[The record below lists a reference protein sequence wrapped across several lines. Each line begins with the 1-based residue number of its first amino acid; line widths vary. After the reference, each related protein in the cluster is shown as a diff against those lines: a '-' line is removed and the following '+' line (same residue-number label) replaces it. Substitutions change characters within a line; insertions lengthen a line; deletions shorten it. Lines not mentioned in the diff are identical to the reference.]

1 MWQIHFSPDLSEPV
15 ALVSTSCGTSCCA
28 SLAVASVSAERG
40 DLSSYPSRSFQ
51 TLPNSKNEGLCS
63 RWGFLFLPGPPS
75 ALQRGCSE
83 RQWRMWLWQLWLLQ
97 VPRRQV
103 EVGFWSCLEVCIE
116 RRRTPNPS
124 LRQSR
129 WFVLFGSL
137 GHKPVLFTLTSVW
150 AARPQHMDLVLEEEV
165 ETGVKR
171 GITSWWGGSLVC
183 DEAMKESVC
192 TPEVNLKAP
201 CFLAWEQL
209 NHFLLSYTDRIWLW
223 AHPSSSYA
231 GGTVILYSIRR
242 L

>member
-75 ALQRGCSE
+75 ALQRACSE

-124 LRQSR
+124 LRQSC
-129 WFVLFGSL
+129 WFVLWFSWSQACALHTPECVSSTTATYGS
-137 GHKPVLFTLTSVW
+137 GPGRGSGDGGKK
-150 AARPQHMDLVLEEEV
+150 RENILVGWEPRV
-165 ETGVKR
+165 
-171 GITSWWGGSLVC
+171 WWGYERVRMHSGGQLKSSLFL
-183 DEAMKESVC
+183 SVR
-192 TPEVNLKAP
+192 TA
-201 CFLAWEQL
+201 
-209 NHFLLSYTDRIWLW
+209 
-223 AHPSSSYA
+223 
-231 GGTVILYSIRR
+231 
-242 L
+242 